1 MHFIS
6 AVVQV
11 TGVIVHPDGQI
22 ISCALDKYATQHTM
36 TCAQCVACDKTLC
49 MSLTSWVL
57 TFVHVTR
64 ALQRDFMAA
73 VF

>member
-22 ISCALDKYATQHTM
+22 ISCALDKYATQTQNYM
-36 TCAQCVACDKTLC
+36 CTSVLLVIRRCACR
-49 MSLTSWVL
+49 SLHGCLHS
-57 TFVHVTR
+57 
-64 ALQRDFMAA
+64 QREFAAA
-73 VF
+73 VL